1 MKVEASKLK
10 PIKNRILFSDM
21 KFGEEVSKGGIIL
34 TSDNGKAHG
43 VRPRWGKVWAVGP
56 DQTDFK
62 VGDWI
67 LIEHGRWSRAAEVEN
82 PDGSITKVQMA
93 DLDAIMLVSDEKP
106 SDVDRRS

>member
-1 MKVEASKLK
+1 
-10 PIKNRILFSDM
+10 
-21 KFGEEVSKGGIIL
+21 
-34 TSDNGKAHG
+34 
-43 VRPRWGKVWAVGP
+43 VWAVGP

-62 VGDWI
+62 VSDWI

>member
-1 MKVEASKLK
+1 M
-10 PIKNRILFSDM
+10 
-21 KFGEEVSKGGIIL
+21 
-34 TSDNGKAHG
+34 
-43 VRPRWGKVWAVGP
+43 GP